1 MLLCQL
7 YDKQCSI
14 LFNFQGS
21 ERDII
26 IVSCVRTFSSADP
39 DGAVGVNVS
48 SATASAGV
56 AAGPTA
62 SVIGF
67 LDDPRRMNVA
77 LTRAKFAS
85 WVIGSA
91 HALETGIH
99 WRAFI
104 AHCSE
109 AGCIVPVEDAATFKF
124 DNAATAAGVTS
135 TSDNAA
141 AAGSKD

>member
-1 MLLCQL
+1 M
-7 YDKQCSI
+7 
-14 LFNFQGS
+14 
-21 ERDII
+21 
-26 IVSCVRTFSSADP
+26 SCVRTFSSADP
-39 DGAVGVNVS
+39 DGTVGVNVS

-124 DNAATAAGVTS
+124 DNAAGATSTSGKAATAAGASS
-135 TSDNAA
+135 T
-141 AAGSKD
+141 